1 MTLKFD
7 INGKQ
12 VAHKDLNIVRDFFTD
27 EQWDCI
33 YDAVSEYQDFP
44 EKEEITRDTL
54 SVINQVFTSS
64 Y

>member
-33 YDAVSEYQDFP
+33 YDAVSEYKDFP
-44 EKEEITRDTL
+44 EKEEITRETL